1 MVPVSHGLW
10 LAQDAFFLHH
20 PYPPRSCRHRPC
32 GVTISSRVQLRYFG
46 TCTVL
51 VLVCAIFIL
60 CHIQITPSTGAHFLR
75 VHRASR
81 SYQTKM
87 VESNRLRPITSAFKT
102 SITKRARRRRT
113 TCSTCAARAMSSKRP
128 AAKPRPLK
136 VNNSLKKLERRGKL
150 QNLHDANSHFL
161 RCMTEMEAAVA
172 TSGSSRLVGAM
183 RKMRAA
189 SAGVAVTSNE
199 LTKEVKKEAG
209 SYCEYAHRRKS
220 AARGIKATTSMPGNV
235 IERIKSAKAAGEIG
249 DHNRYGKRGGS
260 PPRKKKRNGTRD
272 LSACTAADKEVTR
285 YEVTILCPAET
296 VHISVPNPSNGS
308 FYQPLE
314 IAAILSRIDR
324 KFRRK
329 LASCWKEAGLVE
341 VSDQQCARLCKLY
354 PRRKRRSQDLG

>member
-1 MVPVSHGLW
+1 MTPISTTSTGTNSTVHVS
-10 LAQDAFFLHH
+10 
-20 PYPPRSCRHRPC
+20 
-32 GVTISSRVQLRYFG
+32 
-46 TCTVL
+46 
-51 VLVCAIFIL
+51 VCAIFIL

-87 VESNRLRPITSAFKT
+87 VIRIVSVPSCRPSQSSCRPSQRVSQNDRVADILRAS
-102 SITKRARRRRT
+102 
-113 TCSTCAARAMSSKRP
+113 AARAMSSKRP

-209 SYCEYAHRRKS
+209 SYCEYVHRRKS
-220 AARGIKATTSMPGNV
+220 AARGIKAATSMPGNV
-235 IERIKSAKAAGEIG
+235 IELIKSAKAASEIG
-249 DHNRYGKRGGS
+249 DHNRYGKTGGS
-260 PPRKKKRNGTRD
+260 PPRKKMRNGTRE
-272 LSACTAADKEVTR
+272 LSACTCTAADKDVTR
-285 YEVTILCPAET
+285 YEVSVLCPAET
-296 VHISVPNPSNGS
+296 VCISVPNPSSGS
-308 FYQPLE
+308 LYQPLE
-314 IAAILSRIDR
+314 LARILSKIET

-329 LASCWKEAGLVE
+329 LAACWKEAGLVE